1 MEKISVT
8 VRLDEEAVALLDKLG
23 EIEDRDR
30 SYLVRKAVANYLAL
44 HQWQI
49 AQIEQ
54 AAREA
59 EAGLFLSEKETEAFM
74 DELRQ

>member
-1 MEKISVT
+1 MEKVSVT
-8 VRLDEEAVALLDKLG
+8 VRLDEETVAFLDKLG

-44 HQWQI
+44 HRWQI
-49 AQIEQ
+49 EQIEQ
-54 AAREA
+54 AVREA
-59 EAGLFLSEKETEAFM
+59 DAGLFLSEKETEAFM